1 MPKDNFKI
9 DFEGDIGELDYG
21 GVTLSVAD
29 KITERATKEV
39 LLPEVK
45 RRINTITG
53 ETEASIIANRVGFFN
68 PRGRVEPMWKVFT
81 RVIWAPVLEFANGG
95 KHSFMRKAARSRRVK
110 SGIRVLI
117 KQMLGPE
124 MRAQIRN
131 RKRRRK

>member
-1 MPKDNFKI
+1 MPKGNFRI
-9 DFEGDIGELDYG
+9 ELEGDLGEMDYG

-53 ETEASIIANRVGFFN
+53 ETEASLIANRVGFFN

-81 RVIWAPVLEFANGG
+81 QVLWGRVLEYADGG
-95 KHSFMRKAARSRRVK
+95 KNSFMRTAARSRRVK
-110 SGIRVLI
+110 SGIRMLI
-117 KQMLGPE
+117 KQVLGPE
-124 MRAQIRN
+124 MKAQIRN
-131 RKRRRK
+131 RKRRRR